1 MHGPRRSGNARRWII
16 RSPRVAT
23 NRPFHHSP
31 YFCAVTPRPAHDF
44 FRLGGL
50 TRTSS
55 SAVISG
61 HLNRT
66 VPSRSDLRRTPAQQ
80 GFAVFVTGS
89 ATGRGTR

>member
-1 MHGPRRSGNARRWII
+1 MFRSCGATSFRPIDSPFAPRFFTPPPPAGPR
-16 RSPRVAT
+16 
-23 NRPFHHSP
+23 
-31 YFCAVTPRPAHDF
+31 F
-44 FRLGGL
+44 FSVGGL

-66 VPSRSDLRRTPAQQ
+66 VPSRPDLRRTPAGQ
-80 GFAVFVTGS
+80 GFAAFVTGS